1 MAHKRLIIMLA
12 AVLLIA
18 FWGGSQYESW
28 RAGQP
33 TEIMID
39 NKIPVTVDDD
49 LSIENESPVVI
60 MVHVTGA
67 VLHSGVYEM
76 QEGDRVEDALQK
88 AGLAENAYADGL
100 NRAALLSDG
109 QKITVPTNDMEEES
123 LLTENDETTDK
134 VSINHGTLTQL
145 MRLNGIGEIKAQAI
159 IDYRERN
166 GGFQSLEDLKKVKGI
181 GEKTYEGLAD
191 DIVL

>member
-1 MAHKRLIIMLA
+1 ML
-12 AVLLIA
+12 
-18 FWGGSQYESW
+18 FGSQYESW
-28 RAGQP
+28 RAGQQR
-33 TEIMID
+33 EIILD
-39 NKIPVTVDDD
+39 GKIPVAADD
-49 LSIENESPVVI
+49 LSAENESPAVIVVHI
-60 MVHVTGA
+60 TGA

-76 QEGDRVEDALQK
+76 QEGDRVEDVLQM

-123 LLTENDETTDK
+123 FLTENDETVDK

-145 MRLNGIGEIKAQAI
+145 MRLNGIGETKAQAI

>member
-28 RAGQP
+28 RAGQQR
-33 TEIMID
+33 EIILD
-39 NKIPVTVDDD
+39 GKIPVAADD
-49 LSIENESPVVI
+49 LSAENESPTIIV
-60 MVHVTGA
+60 VHVTGA

-109 QKITVPTNDMEEES
+109 QKITVPTNDMKEES
-123 LLTENDETTDK
+123 LLTENDETVDK

-145 MRLNGIGEIKAQAI
+145 MRLNGIGETKAQAI